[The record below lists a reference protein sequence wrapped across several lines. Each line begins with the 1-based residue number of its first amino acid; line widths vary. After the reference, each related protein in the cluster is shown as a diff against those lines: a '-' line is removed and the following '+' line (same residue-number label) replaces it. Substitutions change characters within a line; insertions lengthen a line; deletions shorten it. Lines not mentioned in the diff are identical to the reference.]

1 MRDSILAILFQSGLK
16 MQEKV
21 VSKRSYSPVSIL
33 RGRSIS
39 RDLTVSLMVMIL
51 LVVATTLSWQYMRN
65 SQEMLREVESKAD
78 EYVTRLS
85 DILSVPIWNFDTRTI
100 DQIGSVFAQYDLVNE
115 VRILDPLGKV
125 LFSTQKKDDP
135 DARIFRERD
144 IMYEGEIIGHAT
156 VVLSLAGYKR
166 DLSRL
171 VTANLFALGGVL
183 TVILVATGLL
193 LRIYLRRPLEVLLEG
208 MNRVARG
215 DFSFDFSVVQNAELG
230 FIAENFATM
239 TSEIAAREKQLVEIN
254 RQLEGQIRERERVE
268 AALRLSEERYSLVVT
283 ATNDGIWDWDLTTD
297 EVYFSPRW
305 KATLGYQDNE
315 IANDLDEWQG
325 RMHPADLDRV
335 IKAHDDYLNGV
346 SEQFEVEYRLRHKD
360 GEYRWILGRGICV
373 RNGSGEPYRMAGA
386 HTDITMRKQAERELW
401 ETKNTLDNI
410 LNSMPSIIVSVDKD
424 ARITQWNK
432 TAEEATGILA
442 ADAYARPFAEVL
454 PKYGFLQPHISESIA
469 TGTNISLE
477 KEAVTEG
484 DKTRYFDII
493 IYPVVTRGEF
503 SAVIRLDDVTDRFR
517 IEEMMVQTE
526 KMLSVGG
533 LAAGMA
539 HEINNPLGGI
549 LQGAQNIKRRVSLDF
564 QANRQAAQEV
574 GCTIENVRA
583 YLENRGIIR
592 FLDGITESG
601 KRAANIVSN
610 MLEFSRR
617 SEARRSSVHLGEL
630 VEKTIELAANDYDLK
645 KKYDFRHIE
654 IVRSYDREL
663 PQVICSPQ
671 EIEQVLLNLLK
682 NAAQAMAFRGQRDDP
697 PKITITTSYER
708 GRARI
713 DVADNGP
720 GMDEETRKRVFEPFF
735 TTKAV
740 GEGTGLGLSVSYFI
754 ITTNHGGQ
762 FTVDAEIGRGTTF
775 TILLPLES
783 KS

>member
-1 MRDSILAILFQSGLK
+1 
-16 MQEKV
+16 MQEKLI
-21 VSKRSYSPVSIL
+21 SKRAYSPVSIFK
-33 RGRSIS
+33 GKSIS

-65 SQEMLREVESKAD
+65 SQEMLHEVEGKAD
-78 EYVTRLS
+78 EYITRLS

-100 DQIGSVFAQYDLVNE
+100 DQIGTVFAQYDLVNE

-125 LFSTQKKDDP
+125 LFSTVKRDDP
-135 DARIFRERD
+135 DARVFRERD
-144 IMYEGEIIGHAT
+144 VMYEGEIIGHAT
-156 VVLSLAGYKR
+156 VVLSLAEYKR
-166 DLSRL
+166 DLGRL
-171 VTANLFALGGVL
+171 VTTNLLALGGVL
-183 TVILVATGLL
+183 TVILVATGIL

-208 MNRVARG
+208 VNQVAKG
-215 DFSFDFSVVQNAELG
+215 DFGFDFSVIQNAELG
-230 FIAENFATM
+230 MIAENFSVMAK
-239 TSEIAAREKQLVEIN
+239 EVAAREKQLVEIN
-254 RQLEGQIRERERVE
+254 RQLQGQIRERERAE

-283 ATNDGIWDWDLTTD
+283 ATNDGIWDWDLNTD

-305 KATLGYQDNE
+305 KAIIGYQDSE
-315 IANDLDEWQG
+315 IPNDLDEWQG

-335 IKAHDDYLNGV
+335 LRAHEDYLSGIT
-346 SEQFEVEYRLRHKD
+346 EQFEVEYRLRHKD
-360 GEYRWILGRGICV
+360 GEYRWVLGRGICV
-373 RNGSGEPYRMAGA
+373 RDDSGEPYRMAGA
-386 HTDITMRKQAERELW
+386 HTDITQRKLAERELW

-442 ADAYARPFAEVL
+442 AEAYSRPFTEVL
-454 PKYGFLQPHISESIA
+454 PGYKMLLSHIKESIA
-469 TGTNISLE
+469 TGTNISME
-477 KEAVTEG
+477 KEPVIEG
-484 DKTRYFDII
+484 ERTRYFDII

-503 SAVIRLDDVTDRFR
+503 SAVVRLDDVTDRFR

-539 HEINNPLGGI
+539 NEINNPLGGI
-549 LQGAQNIKRRVSLDF
+549 LQGAQNIRRRVSLDF
-564 QANRQAAQEV
+564 PANHKAAEEA
-574 GCTIENVRA
+574 GCSMESVRA

-592 FLDGITESG
+592 FLDGIHESG
-601 KRAANIVSN
+601 RRAANIVSN

-617 SEARRSSVHLGEL
+617 SEARRTSVNLGEL
-630 VEKTIELAANDYDLK
+630 VDKTIELAANDYDLK
-645 KKYDFRHIE
+645 KKYDFRHIN
-654 IVRSYDREL
+654 IVRNFDPSL
-663 PQVICSPQ
+663 PQVLCSPQ

-682 NAAQAMAFRGQRDDP
+682 NAAQAMAERGDREDP
-697 PKITITTSYER
+697 PQIIISTSYDR

-754 ITTNHGGQ
+754 ITTNHDGL
-762 FTVDAEIGRGTTF
+762 FTVDAEVGRGTTF
-775 TILLPLES
+775 TIQLPMEN
-783 KS
+783 K

>member
-1 MRDSILAILFQSGLK
+1 M
-16 MQEKV
+16 MQDTAV
-21 VSKRSYSPVSIL
+21 TKRSYSPVNL
-33 RGRSIS
+33 FKGRSIS

-65 SQEMLREVESKAD
+65 SQEMLREVEGKAD
-78 EYVTRLS
+78 EYVTRLA

-100 DQIGSVFAQYDLVNE
+100 DQIGTVFAQYDLVNE

-125 LFSTQKKDDP
+125 LFSTLKREDP

-144 IMYEGEIIGHAT
+144 ILYEGEIIGHAT
-156 VVLSLAGYKR
+156 VVLSLATYKK
-166 DLSRL
+166 DMSRL
-171 VTANLFALGGVL
+171 VTTNLLALGGVL
-183 TVILVATGLL
+183 VVILVATGIL
-193 LRIYLRRPLEVLLEG
+193 LRIYLRRPLEVLLQG
-208 MNRVARG
+208 MSQVARG
-215 DFSFDFSVVQNAELG
+215 DFSFDFSIIQNVELG

-239 TSEIAAREKQLVEIN
+239 TREVAAREKQLVEMN
-254 RQLEGQIRERERVE
+254 KQLEGQIRERESVE
-268 AALRLSEERYSLVVT
+268 AALRESEERYSLVVT
-283 ATNDGIWDWDLTTD
+283 ATNDGIWDWDLTSD
-297 EVYFSPRW
+297 LVYFSPRW
-305 KATLGYQDNE
+305 KAIIGYKDNE

-335 IKAHDDYLNGV
+335 LRAHDDYLCGIV
-346 SEQFEVEYRLRHKD
+346 DQFEVEYRLRHKD

-373 RNGSGEPYRMAGA
+373 RDETGEAYRMAGT

-410 LNSMPSIIVSVDKD
+410 LNSMPSTIVSVDKD

-432 TAEEATGILA
+432 TAEEATGTPA
-442 ADAYARPFAEVL
+442 AEAYARPFTEVL
-454 PKYGFLQPHISESIA
+454 PGYAFLLPHITQSIA
-469 TGTNISLE
+469 TGSNISLE

-484 DKTRYFDII
+484 ERTRYFDII

-564 QANRQAAQEV
+564 PANIKAAEEV
-574 GCTIENVRA
+574 GCPLESIRA

-601 KRAANIVSN
+601 RRAANIVSN

-617 SEARRSSVHLGEL
+617 SEARRSSVDLGEL
-630 VEKTIELAANDYDLK
+630 IDKTIELAANDYDLK

-654 IVRSYDREL
+654 LVRLYDPKL
-663 PQVICSPQ
+663 PQVFCSPQ
-671 EIEQVLLNLLK
+671 EVEQVLLNLLK
-682 NAAQAMAFRGQRDDP
+682 NAAQAMAERGERDEP
-697 PKITITTSYER
+697 PRIVISTSMQQ

-713 DVADNGP
+713 DIADNGP
-720 GMDEETRKRVFEPFF
+720 GMDEDTRKRVFEPFF

-754 ITTNHGGQ
+754 ITTNHDGL
-762 FTVDAEIGRGTTF
+762 FTVDAEVGRGTTF
-775 TILLPLES
+775 TIQLPLQG
-783 KS
+783 K